1 MMNRIEVPFKLTIRE
16 NPHRDTIAKQTGSA
30 EINVENFGPIKA
42 SCVDLRPLTV
52 FVGPSNTGKTYLAT
66 LVYAL
71 HGAFNSLTHPSLLSP
86 LGSGKVM
93 DILRHLMNNTTAS
106 TEEIQEMFN
115 TLEKNEQSFKL
126 SDVPIEMREHL
137 STLLKKDTSLFKGVL
152 QKLSDELKN
161 CFDLGS
167 IAELSRLTDE
177 QSNQFNIG
185 LKIGSKTDKHWDI
198 QMTHSQSAE
207 IDISVSHFLD
217 DPMPDSL
224 VLLPSG
230 WSVSGGLDDNN
241 VTMQSISYTLRDRY
255 YLPASRSG
263 IMQSHRI
270 IASSLVTR
278 ATRAGLERFPEMSTL
293 SGVVAD
299 FMQKIIQYT
308 EKGNG
313 NPEMEKIAESLESN
327 MLGGQVR
334 LKPSPSGY
342 PDFRYAPGNA
352 MTELRLSQSSSM
364 VSELAPLVLFLRSG
378 VKPGDMLIIEEP
390 EAHLHPGAQAD
401 MAVVLARLVR
411 AGVKVIIT
419 THSDWLL
426 EEIGNLTLEGLLE
439 EDADEPSSWLL
450 PEEVGV
456 WHFQTDEPVKEI
468 PFHPRDGIS
477 PEDYGNV
484 AAGLY
489 NRSVNLQQKLEKKKG
504 ESQRESV

>member
-1 MMNRIEVPFKLTIRE
+1 MNRIEVPLKVTIRD
-16 NPHRDTIAKQTGSA
+16 NPHRDTVAKQPFSA
-30 EINVENFGPIKA
+30 EINVANFGPIKA

-93 DILRHLMNNTTAS
+93 DLLKLMMNSTTAA
-106 TEEIQEMFN
+106 TAEIQEMLN
-115 TLEKNEQSFKL
+115 RLGKHEQPFKL
-126 SDVPIEMREHL
+126 SDMPVEMREHL
-137 STLLKKDTSLFKGVL
+137 FSLLKEDTGLFKGVL
-152 QKLSDELKN
+152 QQLQDELKN

-167 IAELSRLTDE
+167 IAELNRLTDE

-185 LKIGSKTDKHWDI
+185 LKIGSKTDKYWDI
-198 QMTHSQSAE
+198 RMTHAESAA
-207 IDISVSHFLD
+207 IDMDVSHFFD

-230 WSVSGGLDDNN
+230 WSVYGRLDDNT
-241 VTMQSISYTLRDRY
+241 VTMGSIGYTIRDRY

-270 IASSLVTR
+270 IASSLITR
-278 ATRAGLERFPEMSTL
+278 ATRVGLERLPEMPTL
-293 SGVVAD
+293 SGAVAD

-313 NPEMEKIAESLESN
+313 NPEMQKIAESLESN
-327 MLGGQVR
+327 VLGGQVR
-334 LKPSPSGY
+334 LEPSLSGY
-342 PDFRYAPGNA
+342 PDFRYAPNGA
-352 MTELRLSQSSSM
+352 ATELHLSQSSAM
-364 VSELAPLVLFLRSG
+364 VSELASLVLFLRSG

-401 MAVVLARLVR
+401 MAVILASLVR
-411 AGVKVIIT
+411 AGVSVIAT

-426 EEIGNLTLEGLLE
+426 EEIGNLILEGLLAE
-439 EDADEPSSWLL
+439 QTDASASWLL
-450 PEEVGV
+450 PEEVGA
-456 WHFQTDEPVKEI
+456 WHFQRDEPVKEI
-468 PFHPRDGIS
+468 PFKPREGIS
-477 PEDYGNV
+477 PKDYEDV
-484 AAGLY
+484 AEGLY
-489 NRSVNLQQKLEKKKG
+489 NRSVNLQQRFEKKKG
-504 ESQRESV
+504 KRA

>member
-1 MMNRIEVPFKLTIRE
+1 M
-16 NPHRDTIAKQTGSA
+16 DTIAKQPFSA

-93 DILRHLMNNTTAS
+93 DILKHLMNSTTAA

-115 TLEKNEQSFKL
+115 TLEKNEQPFKL
-126 SDVPIEMREHL
+126 SDMPVEMREHL
-137 STLLKKDTSLFKGVL
+137 STLLKEDTGLFKGVL
-152 QKLSDELKN
+152 QKLPDELKN

-167 IAELSRLTDE
+167 IAELNRLIDE

-185 LKIGSKTDKHWDI
+185 LKIGSETYKHWGI
-198 QMTHSQSAE
+198 QMTHSESAE
-207 IDISVSHFLD
+207 IDIDVSHFLD

-241 VTMQSISYTLRDRY
+241 TTMKSIGYTIRDRY

-278 ATRAGLERFPEMSTL
+278 ATRVGLERFPEMPTL

-308 EKGNG
+308 ESGNG
-313 NPEMEKIAESLESN
+313 HPEMEKIAESLESN

-334 LKPSPSGY
+334 LKPSLSGY
-342 PDFRYAPGNA
+342 PDFHYASGGA
-352 MTELRLSQSSSM
+352 ATELRLSQSSSM

-378 VKPGDMLIIEEP
+378 VKSGDMLIIEEP

-401 MAVVLARLVR
+401 MAVILARLVR
-411 AGVKVIIT
+411 AGVRVIVT

-426 EEIGNLTLEGLLE
+426 EEISNLTLEGLLGE
-439 EDADEPSSWLL
+439 ETDEMASWLL
-450 PEEVGV
+450 PDEVGV
-456 WHFQTDEPVKEI
+456 WHFQKDKPVEEI
-468 PFHPRDGIS
+468 PFHPREGIS
-477 PEDYGNV
+477 PEDYEDV
-484 AAGLY
+484 AEGLY
-489 NRSVNLQQKLEKKKG
+489 NRSVNLQQKFEKEKG
-504 ESQRESV
+504 ESRRESS

>member
-1 MMNRIEVPFKLTIRE
+1 MNRIGFPFEIKVRE
-16 NPHRDTIAKQTGSA
+16 NPHRDTIAKQPFSA

-42 SCVDLRPLTV
+42 GCVDLRPLTV

-71 HGAFNSLTHPSLLSP
+71 HGAFGSLTHPSFLSP

-93 DILRHLMNNTTAS
+93 DLLKRLMNRTTAA

-115 TLEKNEQSFKL
+115 ALEKHEQPFKL
-126 SDVPIEMREHL
+126 SDVPVEIRENL
-137 STLLKKDTSLFKGVL
+137 SILLKEDTNLFKDVL
-152 QKLSDELKN
+152 QKLQDGLKN

-167 IAELSRLTDE
+167 IAELNRLIDE
-177 QSNQFNIG
+177 QSNQFNIR
-185 LKIGSKTDKHWDI
+185 LTIGSKTQKYWNI
-198 QMTHSQSAE
+198 QMARSESAE
-207 IDISVSHFLD
+207 IDIDVSHFLD

-224 VLLPSG
+224 VLLSPG
-230 WSVSGGLDDNN
+230 WSVSAEFSDNN
-241 VTMQSISYTLRDRY
+241 IIMKSISYMNPNRY

-278 ATRAGLERFPEMSTL
+278 ATRVGLERLPEMPTL
-293 SGVVAD
+293 SGAVAD

-334 LKPSPSGY
+334 LKPSLSGY
-342 PDFRYAPGNA
+342 PDFRYAPDGA
-352 MTELRLSQSSSM
+352 ATELLLSQSSSM
-364 VSELAPLVLFLRSG
+364 VSELAPLVLYLRSL
-378 VKPGDMLIIEEP
+378 VRPGDTLIIEEP

-401 MAVVLARLVR
+401 MAVILARLVR
-411 AGVKVIIT
+411 AGVKVIVT

-426 EEIGNLTLEGLLE
+426 QEIGNLVLEGLLE
-439 EDADEPSSWLL
+439 DETDEPASWLL

-456 WHFQTDEPVKEI
+456 WHFQRDEPVKEI
-468 PFHPRDGIS
+468 PFKSREGLS
-477 PEDYGNV
+477 PEDYEDV
-484 AAGLY
+484 AEGLY
-489 NRSVNLQQKLEKKKG
+489 NRSVNLQQRFEKKKG
-504 ESQRESV
+504 ESESESA